1 MTSKNK
7 DYDTPSDAEKQVG
20 EYFQKWAFLVTD
32 QGYSFDILYF
42 DNFLESGRLLS
53 SEGTT
58 MQCWSDWEYKRARI
72 AVNLKVINEELGLR
86 LEWIVVH
93 ELVHILQGDGEY
105 EANSIRERVCSEI
118 TSAILRASV
127 KFIDAK

>member
-1 MTSKNK
+1 MDK
-7 DYDTPSDAEKQVG
+7 DYVESDKEKEVAEL
-20 EYFQKWAFLVTD
+20 FSKWAFLVTD
-32 QGYSFDILYF
+32 QGYSFEILYF

-58 MQCWSDWEYKRARI
+58 MQCWSDWEYKHTRI
-72 AVNLKVINEELGLR
+72 AVNIKVINEELGLR

-93 ELVHILQGDGEY
+93 ELIHILQGDCDY
-105 EANSIRERVCSEI
+105 ETDKLYERACSEI

-127 KFIDAK
+127 RFIDAK